1 MGERSRIGEWDVVLI
16 RQVDWPP
23 FLPWCAFATRKAG
36 NKIYGFNVE
45 GTDKADALRRVH
57 LRLLERG
64 SNNPLP
70 GPARG

>member
-1 MGERSRIGEWDVVLI
+1 MGSRSRIGEWDVVLI

-23 FLPWCAFATRKAG
+23 FLPWCAFVSRKIGDAT
-36 NKIYGFNVE
+36 YVFNVE

-57 LRLLERG
+57 LRLREG
-64 SNNPLP
+64 SNDPPP